1 MVICSLDALKKSSKK
16 KETEIENEKVETFQ
30 KLDDPKKTGKKKIGT
45 MKFLASTSYLLAGL
59 TLTLPQLLL

>member
-45 MKFLASTSYLLAGL
+45 MKLLASTSYLLAGL